1 MAFVMVLSM
10 VPTYVFAAEAS
21 RITFTH
27 DKDEYFYSQLNDNAK
42 GIYDAMW
49 DMYQQGKFL
58 TGTEDYDLTE
68 AGGPLTSAEVLAY
81 AQGDRTIFN
90 DFAAAKDA
98 FDLDHSEIWY
108 LDSSYLSFKAAK
120 SEDGTYHALM
130 GIGRSDNYFLAGDA
144 SLAASVE
151 SKDAEVQAALSKIIA
166 QANLDLAHAESK
178 GYSEADKTAAIVRS
192 VHNSVVNTLS
202 YRFEDE
208 CKEGNEK
215 YIRTLY
221 ALATHE
227 GVCEAYARAMQVCL
241 TQLGVD
247 CVLIHG
253 VQSSGTPEDH
263 MWNAVNIPDED
274 GTDRWY
280 VVDATWDDPL
290 TADWFGRRDLV
301 DVSKSGGVDGK
312 ENTTYLLVGQNIVGQ
327 NWLPSGNVSVGNV
340 TDGDEP
346 FEFQYPE
353 INRASFDGSTMF
365 QDENGLKAPAP
376 WRMFPPAASPLHSRA
391 TTPPRPSRR
400 ASTSSSRCT
409 RPIRTAPSA
418 SSRIGTMWMPLW
430 L

>member
-290 TADWFGRRDLV
+290 TGSAAVTWWMSPRVAVWTARRTPPICW
-301 DVSKSGGVDGK
+301 SARTS
-312 ENTTYLLVGQNIVGQ
+312 
-327 NWLPSGNVSVGNV
+327 SVR
-340 TDGDEP
+340 T
-346 FEFQYPE
+346 
-353 INRASFDGSTMF
+353 GS
-365 QDENGLKAPAP
+365 
-376 WRMFPPAASPLHSRA
+376 PPATSPSVTSLTAMSLSSSSILRS
-391 TTPPRPSRR
+391 TEP
-400 ASTSSSRCT
+400 ASTAAPCSRM
-409 RPIRTAPSA
+409 RTA
-418 SSRIGTMWMPLW
+418 
-430 L
+430 